1 MDLKRVNRLIS
12 IMDDENLEELEIEDE
27 DFKVKIKK
35 PEVGSIIESKSST
48 SKPEKLVTRKI
59 PIKKY
64 KKKELVKITSPM
76 VGFFYLSQTPTS
88 PPYVKVGDK
97 VLPTQIVCAIEVM
110 GVVNEIEAKVSGKI
124 KEILVEDGHP
134 VEYGQPLFLIE
145 PKEEEKNMK

>member
-12 IMDDENLEELEIEDE
+12 IMDEENLSELEIEDE

-35 PEVGSIIESKSST
+35 PELGLIIKSKSYT
-48 SKPEKLVTRKI
+48 SKSEKLATRKI
-59 PIKKY
+59 PIRKY

-88 PPYVKVGDK
+88 TPYVKVGDK
-97 VLPTQIVCAIEVM
+97 VLPTQIVGVIEVM

-124 KEILVEDGHP
+124 KEILVKDGHP

-145 PKEEEKNMK
+145 PDDEK